1 MSISVGCLELDVEMA
16 RAHGWAELDINL
28 TWAKVSEIARETSRL
43 VAARRGH
50 TRQCP
55 DCECWTVPD
64 GPCHLCEQ
72 DEACKANVDT
82 HIALMNLMSCLEM
95 ASALYYASRR

>member
-16 RAHGWAELDINL
+16 RAHDWTGEDIEAC
-28 TWAKVSEIARETSRL
+28 WAKVSEIARETGRI

-55 DCECWTVPD
+55 DCECWTVPE
-64 GPCHLCEQ
+64 GPCHLCVR
-72 DEACKANVDT
+72 DEHDDYDHACGLWSN
-82 HIALMNLMSCLEM
+82 
-95 ASALYYASRR
+95 RP